1 MTLTKSLPRIEEHRV
16 TVQFE
21 CPHCGNQSSGTA
33 YDLRETI
40 RVSTRVPR
48 WGWQSHWVRCGKC
61 KSELHADC
69 SAADLVGASPTIV
82 NGHVRAY
89 VSFPKRVLATA
100 SLLLCWAPV
109 LGVLVALVATV
120 ANMGTRGWPRWVS
133 LGSLVLSAGINTAL
147 FATLVYQDTQVLE
160 PIAMTRASS
169 PA

>member
-16 TVQFE
+16 PVHFE
-21 CPHCGNQSSGTA
+21 CPHCHSQSSGTA

-48 WGWQSHWVRCGKC
+48 WGWQSHWVRCAKC
-61 KSELHADC
+61 KSELHSDC
-69 SAADLVGASPTIV
+69 CAEDFVGASPTVV
-82 NGHVRAY
+82 NEHVRAY

-109 LGVLVALVATV
+109 LGVLVGIVATV
-120 ANMGTRGWPRWVS
+120 ANLRTRGWPKWVS
-133 LGSLVLSAGINTAL
+133 LGGLVLAASLNVAMFSA
-147 FATLVYQDTQVLE
+147 LVYQDARALE
-160 PIAMTRASS
+160 PIAMLRSSS